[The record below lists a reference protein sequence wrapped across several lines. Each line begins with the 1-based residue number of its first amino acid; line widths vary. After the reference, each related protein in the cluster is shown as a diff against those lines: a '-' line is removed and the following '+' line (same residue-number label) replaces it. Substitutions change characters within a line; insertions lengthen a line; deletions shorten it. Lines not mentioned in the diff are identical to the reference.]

1 MAESDPLE
9 ILLLHDRWATGQI
22 LNACGKLSVDQ
33 FHRRFEIGPGS
44 LHDSVTHIVGA
55 MRAWT
60 ETLAGVE
67 GRPRLEGDGERR
79 AVEQLRSLYAD
90 AWEAFAFEARRR
102 PVEEMVTRR
111 TRDGRSIE
119 MTRGAVVV
127 QVTTHGV
134 HHRAQCLNMLRGLGV
149 GELPGVGVVDWSWRG
164 ERRG

>member
-22 LNACGKLSVDQ
+22 LDACGGLSVDQ

-44 LHDSVTHIVGA
+44 LHDALTHIVGA

-79 AVEQLRSLYAD
+79 TVEQLRVLYAE

-127 QVTTHGV
+127 HVATHGV

-149 GELPGVGVVDWSWRG
+149 RELPGVGVVDWSWMGDGRG
-164 ERRG
+164 